1 TPRTLGQRATGSN
14 VVLPIFIDFMSNAYK
29 DEPVLPFK
37 VPDSIKLLAID
48 RGTGYAAKKLGKI
61 IGGKTG
67 TSNNSK
73 DTWFVGFT
81 PKIVVGSYVGYDTP
95 RTLGQR
101 ATGSNVVLPI
111 FIDFMSNAYKD
122 EPVLPFKV
130 PDSIKLLAVD
140 KATGKI
146 TPNGSVIEAFK
157 INNVQM
163 LENEDMIDNRDNSD
177 IFDYV
182 PIIKDQSQEIY

>member
-1 TPRTLGQRATGSN
+1 
-14 VVLPIFIDFMSNAYK
+14 
-29 DEPVLPFK
+29 
-37 VPDSIKLLAID
+37 
-48 RGTGYAAKKLGKI
+48 AAKKLGKI

-67 TSNNSK
+67 TSNDSK